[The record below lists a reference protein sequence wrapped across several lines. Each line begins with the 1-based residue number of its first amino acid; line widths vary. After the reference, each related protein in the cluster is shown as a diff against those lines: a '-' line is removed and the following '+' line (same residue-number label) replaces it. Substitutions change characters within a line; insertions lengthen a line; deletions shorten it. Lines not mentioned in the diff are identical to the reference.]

1 MSPWQMLVTTDY
13 GLLTLAVIGF
23 MLVMGLGFAG
33 FLIKHVKDK
42 P

>member
-13 GLLTLAVIGF
+13 GILTLVVIGIT
-23 MLVMGLGFAG
+23 LAMGVGFAG
-33 FLIKHVKDK
+33 FLIKHVKDR